1 MQIAGISPSAS
12 RVPHFP
18 FPISPQLTANPSSPA
33 NPVGPANPARPAIP
47 WGSSSSTS
55 SWRGRGRAGWR
66 GSERGGARGGVRG
79 GWRPESGPER
89 GGGAQL
95 WRSESRTERG
105 GGPQPWRPESG
116 QAQVEG
122 QGRWQGQEWLERYL
136 SNPPTNPDQN
146 SPGIST
152 PGAPGTRV
160 ARPGSPPPVR
170 IDLRKIADEASVLLE
185 LFSKTQPVD
194 NGDVKDEH
202 RQLIDSASRIIS
214 KIQQNFRVIDARK
227 GKNIAALEPPISNT
241 DDMKVDIGCII
252 CYSHA
257 ADVLLL
263 PCKHLVLCMVCV
275 SLLTFRLI

>member
-1 MQIAGISPSAS
+1 MQIAGISLSAS
-12 RVPHFP
+12 HVPHFP
-18 FPISPQLTANPSSPA
+18 FLVVGPHLTADPTSPA
-33 NPVGPANPARPAIP
+33 NPVGQANPARPAIP
-47 WGSSSSTS
+47 WGSSSGTS

-66 GSERGGARGGVRG
+66 GSERGGARGGARG

-89 GGGAQL
+89 GGGPQP
-95 WRSESRTERG
+95 WRPESRPEREV
-105 GGPQPWRPESG
+105 GPQPWRPESR

-122 QGRWQGQEWLERYL
+122 QGRWQGPGWLERYL

-146 SPGIST
+146 SSIST
-152 PGAPGTRV
+152 PRARV
-160 ARPGSPPPVR
+160 ARPGSPPPPVR

-185 LFSKTQPVD
+185 LFSKTQPAD
-194 NGDVKDEH
+194 DGDIKDEH
-202 RQLIDSASRIIS
+202 RQLIDSASRIIF

-227 GKNIAALEPPISNT
+227 GENITALEPPISNT

-252 CYSHA
+252 CYSQV

-275 SLLTFRLI
+275 SLLTVRLI